1 MNTIILIPN
10 KIFHKLNF
18 KVMRRNIKTSVASI
32 MAIVPLVLII
42 IVGCQKEED
51 EFLQSCDFEN
61 PYDYVG
67 KYHNEGLI
75 YVLAKIEDPVRL
87 KSEKSK
93 IESNVF
99 ALASDF
105 CKQNSLG
112 NAPFSE
118 DGFASAVQMA
128 KKIRLKSN
136 SSVFSQTQLYY
147 HTKFLDILASP
158 NNCKSISDVLTKIKT
173 IESEIYF
180 SNMENNEKEALLVT
194 YAIGRNSLE
203 FWLGCDK
210 KSLRPRLKSGGESFD
225 FLDWW
230 NEYVTPAICA
240 IVETDFYGAASGA
253 LGGAVLGATSG
264 TVILPGVGT
273 ITGTIVGAV
282 EGAAY
287 GAVYSSLIGGIS
299 YYYTVSN

>member
-1 MNTIILIPN
+1 MMFRNKYPITTITLLFMACICALFVSSGAFVNPQVTP
-10 KIFHKLNF
+10 KWLCLMFCAG
-18 KVMRRNIKTSVASI
+18 VAG
-32 MAIVPLVLII
+32 LVAAFCGKGRITLRSG
-42 IVGCQKEED
+42 VWWLCFGVCTAVVLLGAAD
-51 EFLQSCDFEN
+51 
-61 PYDYVG
+61 PYHGQETAFY
-67 KYHNEGLI
+67 LLLLLLTTQI
-75 YVLAKIEDPVRL
+75 
-87 KSEKSK
+87 
-93 IESNVF
+93 
-99 ALASDF
+99 ALRAAAF
-105 CKQNSLG
+105 
-112 NAPFSE
+112 
-118 DGFASAVQMA
+118 AVQMA

-136 SSVFSQTQLYY
+136 SSGFSQTQLYY
-147 HTKFLDILASP
+147 HKKFLDILASP

-210 KSLRPRLKSGGESFD
+210 KLLRPRLKSGGESFD
-225 FLDWW
+225 FLGWW

-273 ITGTIVGAV
+273 ITGTIVGTV

-299 YYYTVSN
+299 YYFTVSN